1 MIYGRGRF
9 VMDGHRLNGAQIFD
23 QTGNNDDWDG
33 VVLDTTGLILGL
45 YSANER
51 RRYKVTPSLIC

>member
-23 QTGNNDDWDG
+23 QTGSNNDWDG
-33 VVLDTTGLILGL
+33 VVLDTTGLILGFH
-45 YSANER
+45 
-51 RRYKVTPSLIC
+51 